1 MSTSNPAAAAETQPA
16 RAATPATPASATMEL
31 ARVAA
36 TGDTAATAQLLR
48 AVAPLVTRVVR
59 AMLGGGHP
67 DVPDVVQQSLI
78 GLVRALPAFRGECA
92 PEGYAQTIAMRTALL
107 ARKRTRI
114 DRARHAEETE
124 TETRAFDGESPEDA
138 ALADRRRTLL
148 RELLLEIP
156 EEQAE
161 ALALRIMLGWSL
173 EEVAQAAGAPL
184 NTIRSRLRLAKEALR
199 RRIEAAP
206 ELLAALEVGA

>member
-1 MSTSNPAAAAETQPA
+1 
-16 RAATPATPASATMEL
+16 
-31 ARVAA
+31 
-36 TGDTAATAQLLR
+36 
-48 AVAPLVTRVVR
+48 
-59 AMLGGGHP
+59 MLGGGHP
-67 DVPDVVQQSLI
+67 DVQDVVQQSLI
-78 GLVRALPAFRGECA
+78 GLVRALPAFRGDCP

-114 DRARHAEETE
+114 ARSRHDDEAETDASPAPDDSPEETAVAE
-124 TETRAFDGESPEDA
+124 
-138 ALADRRRTLL
+138 RRRRLL
-148 RELLLEIP
+148 RDLLLEIP

-184 NTIRSRLRLAKEALR
+184 NTVRSRLRLAKEALR

-206 ELLAALEVGA
+206 DLYAALEVGS

>member
-1 MSTSNPAAAAETQPA
+1 MSYPMLAPVPAPVDPA
-16 RAATPATPASATMEL
+16 RAAMLEL
-31 ARVAA
+31 ARSAA
-36 TGDTAATAQLLR
+36 SGDTRATSQLLR

-59 AMLGGGHP
+59 AVLGGGHP

-107 ARKRTRI
+107 ARRRTRI
-114 DRARHAEETE
+114 DHSRRDDGAETE
-124 TETRAFDGESPEDA
+124 SSASEDASPEED
-138 ALADRRRTLL
+138 ALATRRRSLL
-148 RELLLEIP
+148 RELLAEIP
-156 EEQAE
+156 TEQAE

-173 EEVAQAAGAPL
+173 DEVAAAAGAPL

-199 RRIEAAP
+199 RRLEASP
-206 ELLAALEVGA
+206 ELLSALEVGT

>member
-1 MSTSNPAAAAETQPA
+1 MSRPMPATEPSRETQAPV
-16 RAATPATPASATMEL
+16 SATMLL
-31 ARVAA
+31 ARDAA
-36 TGDTAATAQLLR
+36 RGDTAATAQLLR
-48 AVAPLVTRVVR
+48 AVAPLVNRVVR

-107 ARKRTRI
+107 ARKRWRL
-114 DRARHAEETE
+114 DRLRRDDDAETE
-124 TETRAFDGESPEDA
+124 VTVDPKSSPEDT
-138 ALADRRRTLL
+138 ALSERRRTLL
-148 RELLLEIP
+148 RELMLEIP

-161 ALALRIMLGWSL
+161 ALGLRIMLGWSL

-199 RRIEAAP
+199 KRIEAAP
-206 ELLAALEVGA
+206 EVYAALEVGE

>member
-1 MSTSNPAAAAETQPA
+1 MTRPLPIPQETPRTAAP
-16 RAATPATPASATMEL
+16 PSATLEL
-31 ARVAA
+31 AREAA
-36 TGDTAATAQLLR
+36 TGDTRATAQLLR
-48 AVAPLVTRVVR
+48 AVAPLVNRVVR

-67 DVPDVVQQSLI
+67 DVQDVVQQSLI
-78 GLVRALPAFRGECA
+78 GLVRALPAFRGDCP

-114 DRARHAEETE
+114 ARSRHDDEAETDASPAPDDSPEETAVAE
-124 TETRAFDGESPEDA
+124 
-138 ALADRRRTLL
+138 RRRRLL
-148 RELLLEIP
+148 RDLLLEIP

-184 NTIRSRLRLAKEALR
+184 NTVRSRLRLAKEALR

-206 ELLAALEVGA
+206 DLYAALEVGS

>member
-1 MSTSNPAAAAETQPA
+1 MTRPQAIPEEPTRKATPPS
-16 RAATPATPASATMEL
+16 AATLEL
-31 ARVAA
+31 AREAA
-36 TGDTAATAQLLR
+36 SGDTRATAQLLR
-48 AVAPLVTRVVR
+48 AVAPLVNRVVR

-67 DVPDVVQQSLI
+67 DVQDVVQQSLI
-78 GLVRALPAFRGECA
+78 GLVRALPAFRGDCP

-114 DRARHAEETE
+114 DRSRRDDEAETDGSPATDDSPEETAVAE
-124 TETRAFDGESPEDA
+124 
-138 ALADRRRTLL
+138 RRRTLL
-148 RELLLEIP
+148 RDLLLEIP

-184 NTIRSRLRLAKEALR
+184 NTVRSRLRLAKEALR

-206 ELLAALEVGA
+206 DLYAALEVGS

>member
-1 MSTSNPAAAAETQPA
+1 MTRPQAIPQETPRPAAP
-16 RAATPATPASATMEL
+16 SATLEL
-31 ARVAA
+31 AREAA
-36 TGDTAATAQLLR
+36 TGDTRATAQLLR
-48 AVAPLVTRVVR
+48 AVAPLVNRVVR

-67 DVPDVVQQSLI
+67 DVQDVVQQSLI
-78 GLVRALPAFRGECA
+78 GLVRALPAFRGDCP

-114 DRARHAEETE
+114 ARSRHDDEAETDAAPATDDSPEETAVAE
-124 TETRAFDGESPEDA
+124 
-138 ALADRRRTLL
+138 RRRRLL
-148 RELLLEIP
+148 RDLLLEIP

-184 NTIRSRLRLAKEALR
+184 NTVRSRLRLAKEALR

-206 ELLAALEVGA
+206 DLYAALEVGS

>member
-1 MSTSNPAAAAETQPA
+1 MTRPQAIPQETPRPAAAP
-16 RAATPATPASATMEL
+16 SATLEL
-31 ARVAA
+31 AREAA
-36 TGDTAATAQLLR
+36 TGDTRATAQLLR
-48 AVAPLVTRVVR
+48 AVAPLVNRVVR

-67 DVPDVVQQSLI
+67 DVQDVVQQSLI
-78 GLVRALPAFRGECA
+78 GLVRALPAFRGDCP

-114 DRARHAEETE
+114 ARSRHDDEAETDASPATDDSPEETAVAE
-124 TETRAFDGESPEDA
+124 
-138 ALADRRRTLL
+138 RRRRLL
-148 RELLLEIP
+148 RDLLLEIP

-184 NTIRSRLRLAKEALR
+184 NTVRSRLRLAKEALR

-206 ELLAALEVGA
+206 DLYAALEVGS

>member
-1 MSTSNPAAAAETQPA
+1 MSRPQPVPAQLLRQTPAAP
-16 RAATPATPASATMEL
+16 PSATLEL
-31 ARVAA
+31 AREAA
-36 TGDTAATAQLLR
+36 TGDTRATAQLLR
-48 AVAPLVTRVVR
+48 AVAPLVNRVVR

-67 DVPDVVQQSLI
+67 DVQDVVQQSLI
-78 GLVRALPAFRGECA
+78 GLVRALPAFRGDCP

-107 ARKRTRI
+107 ARKRTKIERSRR
-114 DRARHAEETE
+114 DDDAETE
-124 TETRAFDGESPEDA
+124 TTPATDASPEDT
-138 ALADRRRTLL
+138 ALAERRQTLL

-173 EEVAQAAGAPL
+173 EEVAQSANAPL

-206 ELLAALEVGA
+206 ELYAALEVGS

>member
-1 MSTSNPAAAAETQPA
+1 MSLPQPVPDA
-16 RAATPATPASATMEL
+16 LRRPEAPASATLGL
-31 ARVAA
+31 AREAA
-36 TGDTAATAQLLR
+36 AGDTRATALLLR
-48 AVAPLVTRVVR
+48 AVAPLVNRVVR

-67 DVPDVVQQSLI
+67 DVQDVVQQSLI
-78 GLVRALPAFRGECA
+78 GLVRALPAFRGDCA

-114 DRARHAEETE
+114 DRARRDDDAETE
-124 TETRAFDGESPEDA
+124 ATATTADSPEESV
-138 ALADRRRTLL
+138 LSERRRTLL
-148 RELLLEIP
+148 RDLLLEIP

-184 NTIRSRLRLAKEALR
+184 NTVRSRLRLAKEALK

-206 ELLAALEVGA
+206 EIYAALEVDA

>member
-1 MSTSNPAAAAETQPA
+1 MSRPMPSPELPREMPAQV
-16 RAATPATPASATMEL
+16 SATMVL
-31 ARVAA
+31 ARDAA
-36 TGDTAATAQLLR
+36 RGDTAATAQLLR
-48 AVAPLVTRVVR
+48 AVAPLVNRVVR

-107 ARKRTRI
+107 ARKRWRI
-114 DRARHAEETE
+114 DRLRRDDDAETE
-124 TETRAFDGESPEDA
+124 VTVDPKASPEDT
-138 ALADRRRTLL
+138 ALSERRRTLL
-148 RELLLEIP
+148 RELMLEIP

-161 ALALRIMLGWSL
+161 ALGLRIMLGWSL

-199 RRIEAAP
+199 KRIEAAP
-206 ELLAALEVGA
+206 ELYAALEVGE

>member
-1 MSTSNPAAAAETQPA
+1 MSRPQPVPSELLRPVPAP
-16 RAATPATPASATMEL
+16 SATLEL
-31 ARVAA
+31 AREAA
-36 TGDTAATAQLLR
+36 LGDTRATAQLLR
-48 AVAPLVTRVVR
+48 AVAPLVNRVVR

-67 DVPDVVQQSLI
+67 DVQDVVQQSLI

-107 ARKRTRI
+107 ARKRTRL
-114 DRARHAEETE
+114 DRSRRDDDAETE
-124 TETRAFDGESPEDA
+124 TTPTTDESPEETA
-138 ALADRRRTLL
+138 VSERRRSLL

-161 ALALRIMLGWSL
+161 ALALRVMLGWSL

-184 NTIRSRLRLAKEALR
+184 NTVRSRLRLAKEALR
-199 RRIEAAP
+199 RRIEASP
-206 ELLAALEVGA
+206 DVYAALEVGP

>member
-1 MSTSNPAAAAETQPA
+1 MCIRDSA
-16 RAATPATPASATMEL
+16 RE
-31 ARVAA
+31 AA
-36 TGDTAATAQLLR
+36 TGDTRATAQLLR
-48 AVAPLVTRVVR
+48 AVAPLVNRVVR

-67 DVPDVVQQSLI
+67 DVQDVVQQSLI
-78 GLVRALPAFRGECA
+78 GLVRALPAFRGDCP

-114 DRARHAEETE
+114 ARSRHDDEAETDASPAPDDSPEETAVAE
-124 TETRAFDGESPEDA
+124 
-138 ALADRRRTLL
+138 RRRRLL
-148 RELLLEIP
+148 RDLLLEIP

-161 ALALRIMLGWSL
+161 ALALRIMLGWSI

-184 NTIRSRLRLAKEALR
+184 NTVRSRLRLAKEALR

-206 ELLAALEVGA
+206 DLYAALEVGS